1 MIIQIKVPTLPESIS
16 DATLIS
22 WKKEIGSLVI
32 KGENLIDLET
42 DKVVLEIPAPDSG
55 HLTQIFKNNGAT
67 VTGGDLLANFEVTEH
82 TEISNQLETKETQ
95 SHLEANEL
103 SPAIRRIV
111 FEKQL
116 DIKQIK
122 GTGKHG
128 HLTMHDIQNHLE
140 KNTPPQE
147 NKTSM
152 TASPEQTPIN
162 KNNQE
167 SRPQKRAP
175 MSRLRAKVAER
186 LLQTQQNT
194 ATLTTFNEINMANII
209 DIRNEYKSH
218 FQEQHGV
225 KLGFMSFF
233 IKAATEALK
242 QYPIINASIDDKDI
256 IYHGFY
262 DISVAVSSP
271 RGLIVPVIR
280 DTDQL
285 NFAQIEK
292 EITIF
297 AQQANNST
305 IAYEDLIGG
314 TFTIT
319 NGGTFGSLLSTPLL
333 NPPQSAI
340 LGMHTIKERAV
351 VEKGEIVIRPMMN
364 LALSYNHCLIDG
376 RDAVLFLKAI
386 IANLEKPEKL
396 LLNL

>member
-22 WKKEIGSLVI
+22 WKKEIGSVVI

-42 DKVVLEIPAPDSG
+42 DKVVLEVPAPDSG

-67 VTGGDLLANFEVTEH
+67 VTGGDLLANFEIAEH
-82 TEISNQLETKETQ
+82 TEISNQLKTKETD

-103 SPAIRRIV
+103 SPAIRRLV

-128 HLTMHDIQNHLE
+128 HLTMHDIQTHLE
-140 KNTPPQE
+140 KNIPSQE
-147 NKTSM
+147 TKSSM
-152 TASPEQTPIN
+152 TVIPDQNTIE
-162 KNNQE
+162 KNNQA
-167 SRPQKRAP
+167 SRPQKRAT

-186 LLQTQQNT
+186 LLQTQQHT
-194 ATLTTFNEINMANII
+194 ATLTTFNEINMANIMA
-209 DIRNEYKSH
+209 IRNEYKSH

-262 DISVAVSSP
+262 DIGVAVSSP

-292 EITIF
+292 EITTF
-297 AQQANNST
+297 AQQANDST

-340 LGMHTIKERAV
+340 LGMHAIKERAV

-386 IANLEKPEKL
+386 IANLENPEKL

>member
-22 WKKEIGSLVI
+22 WKKEIGSVVI

-42 DKVVLEIPAPDSG
+42 DKVVLEVPAPDSG

-67 VTGGDLLANFEVTEH
+67 VTSGDLLASFEIAEH
-82 TEISNQLETKETQ
+82 TEISNQLETKETG
-95 SHLEANEL
+95 SHLETNEL
-103 SPAIRRIV
+103 SPAISRLV

-128 HLTMHDIQNHLE
+128 HLTMHDIQTHLE
-140 KNTPPQE
+140 KNIPPQE
-147 NKTSM
+147 TKSSM
-152 TASPEQTPIN
+152 AVIPDQNTIEE
-162 KNNQE
+162 NNQA
-167 SRPQKRAP
+167 SRPQKRAT

-186 LLQTQQNT
+186 LLQTQQHT
-194 ATLTTFNEINMANII
+194 ATLTTFNEINMANIMA
-209 DIRNEYKSH
+209 IRNEYKSH

-262 DISVAVSSP
+262 DIGVAVSSP

-292 EITIF
+292 EITTF
-297 AQQANNST
+297 AQQANDST

-314 TFTIT
+314 TFTVT

-386 IANLEKPEKL
+386 IANLENPEKL